1 LSDAQNAVSESIDAQ
16 LVANTL
22 D

>member
-16 LVANTL
+16 LVATTL